1 MLSSENARF
10 FFWGSK
16 FWLWTSKGS
25 WKLIVLCNITPL
37 SLQSSP
43 SPLLHYLES
52 GKGAHIAPCWLTCSR
67 VVTSPN
73 LLSSFNH
80 LLLAL
85 CPLQPPAGCWSQET
99 AVGAACRRG
108 CNLFQWS
115 FLKAC
120 VWLIVFMCVCVC
132 VAPYALV
139 GCVLGSLCPQLAS
152 MLFMLCSRWLEYWL
166 PRGLPA
172 APTLPFLSTARMKCE
187 FCFGIENAQWDQKKR
202 FHQNLVQI

>member
-1 MLSSENARF
+1 M
-10 FFWGSK
+10 
-16 FWLWTSKGS
+16 
-25 WKLIVLCNITPL
+25 LCNITPL
-37 SLQSSP
+37 SLPSSP
-43 SPLLHYLES
+43 LSHSPPSPPLHYLES
-52 GKGAHIAPCWLTCSR
+52 GQGAHIAPCWLTCSH

-85 CPLQPPAGCWSQET
+85 CSPPLPAGCWSQET
-99 AVGAACRRG
+99 AVGAARRRG

-120 VWLIVFMCVCVC
+120 VWLIVFMCGCM
-132 VAPYALV
+132 APYALV
-139 GCVLGSLCPQLAS
+139 GCVLGCLCPQLAS

-172 APTLPFLSTARMKCE
+172 APTLFFLSPAQMKCE
-187 FCFGIENAQWDQKKR
+187 FCFWKENAEWDQKKR
-202 FHQNLVQI
+202 ISPKFCFN